1 MHISKQR
8 YWLALHPDVKG
19 PIGGVKQMHRLAEAL
34 MRYGREATIIQDS
47 TNFHPGWFVTK
58 FKQLALK
65 IGLDVVILLL
75 SAIWSCFLRRLCL
88 CLIDMHL
95 LFQK

>member
-19 PIGGVKQMHRLAEAL
+19 PIGGVKQMHRLAEGLRVVGVKPRLFKTA
-34 MRYGREATIIQDS
+34 RIS
-47 TNFHPGWFVTK
+47 TRAGLSAK